1 MPFTKTVKYVEVVDV
16 DSKKIT
22 AKPEDVEFGKV
33 FVGNTKRLEIGTM
46 PVHEEHGDITL
57 LAGESHTIGVGKVNK
72 GYSVISTALAPQT
85 VGDVEPSD
93 IVAGKIAWSN
103 GVKVTGSIESHID
116 ETINLTAGQQQVL
129 APGYYKNC
137 TVVGSVLSGQTV
149 GTAIDSDI
157 LSGKIAW
164 VNGQMVT
171 GTMKKNI
178 PINVKIGA
186 GETYTLDAAY
196 YPGGKITSETIVEST
211 PGTAVADDMI
221 SGKTAWVNGN
231 KITGTI
237 QNVVPT
243 QHTLPVN
250 GTYTIP
256 RGYHT
261 GLGSVIQ
268 NVSTLSGVNITPSTE
283 PQRIAAAG
291 KYMAQDIT
299 VAAVKNAV
307 NFEVPADSYLI
318 NQPINSLISSFA
330 LPVDNWHDNTTMNVY
345 SVELVCGSAENKLIK
360 LSGCVV
366 INWKSDKEEP
376 KEIAYYDVA
385 NNKKM
390 ISIKVSLNAAT
401 MAHTFDIRVDPSLN
415 WFNNAKTV
423 FKVKEV
429 FHSRNYAY
437 SE

>member
-57 LAGESHTIGVGKVNK
+57 LAGESHTIGVGKINK

-221 SGKTAWVNGN
+221 SGKSAWVNGN

-291 KYMAQDIT
+291 KYMTQDIT

-345 SVELVCGSAENKLIK
+345 SVELVCGSAENKLTK

-390 ISIKVSLNAAT
+390 ISVKVSLNTAT

-415 WFNNAKTV
+415 WFNNVKTV

>member
-1 MPFTKTVKYVEVVDV
+1 MPFTKNVKFVEVVNI

-22 AKPEDVEFGKV
+22 AKPEDVEFGKI
-33 FVGNTKRLEIGTM
+33 FVGNTKRLEVGTM

-57 LAGESHTIGVGKVNK
+57 LAGESHSIGVGKINK
-72 GYSVISTALAPQT
+72 GYSVVSTALAPQT
-85 VGDVEPSD
+85 VGNVEPSD

-116 ETINLTAGQQQVL
+116 ETINLTADQQQVL

-137 TVVGSVLSGQTV
+137 TIAGSALSGQTV

-164 VNGQMVT
+164 VNGRMIT
-171 GTMKKNI
+171 GTMKKSI

-211 PGTAVADDMI
+211 PGTAVADDLI

-231 KITGTI
+231 KITGTA

-243 QHTLPVN
+243 QYTLPVN

-268 NVSTLSGVNITPSTE
+268 NVSTMPGANITPSIE

-291 KYMAQDIT
+291 KYMTQDIT

-307 NFEVPADSYLI
+307 NFEVPPDYYLMDKS
-318 NQPINSLISSFA
+318 INSLISSFA

-345 SVELVCGSAENKLIK
+345 SVGLVCGSAENKLIG
-360 LSGCVV
+360 LAGCVV
-366 INWKSDKEEP
+366 INWKSNAEEP
-376 KEIAYYDVA
+376 KEIVYYDMT
-385 NNKKM
+385 NLKKM
-390 ISIKVSLNAAT
+390 ISIKVSLNTAT
-401 MAHTFDIRVDPSLN
+401 MAHTFDIRLDPSLN
-415 WFNNAKTV
+415 WFNEATTK

-429 FHSRNYAY
+429 FRSRNYAH

>member
-57 LAGESHTIGVGKVNK
+57 LAGESHTISVGKVNN

-291 KYMAQDIT
+291 KYMTQDIT

-307 NFEVPADSYLI
+307 NFEVPADSYII

-390 ISIKVSLNAAT
+390 ISVKVSLNTAT

>member
-157 LSGKIAW
+157 LSGKIE
-164 VNGQMVT
+164 
-171 GTMKKNI
+171 K
-178 PINVKIGA
+178 
-186 GETYTLDAAY
+186 EY
-196 YPGGKITSETIVEST
+196 S
-211 PGTAVADDMI
+211 
-221 SGKTAWVNGN
+221 
-231 KITGTI
+231 
-237 QNVVPT
+237 
-243 QHTLPVN
+243 
-250 GTYTIP
+250 
-256 RGYHT
+256 
-261 GLGSVIQ
+261 
-268 NVSTLSGVNITPSTE
+268 
-283 PQRIAAAG
+283 
-291 KYMAQDIT
+291 
-299 VAAVKNAV
+299 
-307 NFEVPADSYLI
+307 
-318 NQPINSLISSFA
+318 NQCK
-330 LPVDNWHDNTTMNVY
+330 DW
-345 SVELVCGSAENKLIK
+345 C
-360 LSGCVV
+360 
-366 INWKSDKEEP
+366 W
-376 KEIAYYDVA
+376 
-385 NNKKM
+385 
-390 ISIKVSLNAAT
+390 
-401 MAHTFDIRVDPSLN
+401 
-415 WFNNAKTV
+415 
-423 FKVKEV
+423 
-429 FHSRNYAY
+429 
-437 SE
+437 

>member
-1 MPFTKTVKYVEVVDV
+1 MPFTKNVKFVEVVNI

-22 AKPEDVEFGKV
+22 AKPEDVEFGKI
-33 FVGNTKRLEIGTM
+33 FVGNTKRLEVGAM

-57 LAGESHTIGVGKVNK
+57 LAGESHSIGVGKINK
-72 GYSVISTALAPQT
+72 GYSVVSTALAPQT
-85 VGDVEPSD
+85 VGNVEPSD

-116 ETINLTAGQQQVL
+116 ETINLTADQQQVL

-137 TVVGSVLSGQTV
+137 TIAGSALSGQTA

-164 VNGQMVT
+164 VNGRMVT

-186 GETYTLDAAY
+186 GETYT
-196 YPGGKITSETIVEST
+196 
-211 PGTAVADDMI
+211 
-221 SGKTAWVNGN
+221 
-231 KITGTI
+231 
-237 QNVVPT
+237 
-243 QHTLPVN
+243 
-250 GTYTIP
+250 IP

-268 NVSTLSGVNITPSTE
+268 NVSTMPGANITPSIE

-291 KYMAQDIT
+291 KYMTQDIT

-307 NFEVPADSYLI
+307 NFEVPPDYYLI
-318 NQPINSLISSFA
+318 DKSINSLISSFA

-345 SVELVCGSAENKLIK
+345 SVGLVCGSAENKLIG
-360 LSGCVV
+360 LAGCVV
-366 INWKSDKEEP
+366 INWKSNTDEP
-376 KEIAYYDVA
+376 KEIVYYDMT
-385 NNKKM
+385 NLKKM
-390 ISIKVSLNAAT
+390 ISIKVSLNTAT
-401 MAHTFDIRVDPSLN
+401 MAHTFDIRLDPSLN
-415 WFNNAKTV
+415 WFNEATTK

-429 FHSRNYAY
+429 FRSRNYAH